1 MSRASRPAGRAAIAL
16 VAALATAADAQER
29 PVFPADV
36 ELATLD
42 VTVLDSNGQPVA
54 LAKVGGR
61 GRMRSRSLSLT
72 EALSFVEREESSLWQ
87 AAVERECPGGR
98 ELCIS
103 DLQSQ
108 AHDVVSEHRYK
119 SEGSFAMLAAIF
131 KQLEPVAARQV
142 MVLVSQGLSL
152 PDAGTIA
159 RPTPRLRELA
169 AAAARARAA
178 FYVLRVRGG
187 AGPGADLDTSRDFE
201 DDRSRNEQGL
211 EALAGMA
218 NGTVLRGA
226 ARRRLRAP
234 GAGDLGTLPGRLRA
248 HRRGPGRHRA
258 RRAPLRQPA
267 RLDGAHAR
275 AAGGEGRRRTAGRG
289 A

>member
-131 KQLEPVAARQV
+131 KQLEPVAARKV

-169 AAAARARAA
+169 TAAARARG
-178 FYVLRVRGG
+178 VLRV
-187 AGPGADLDTSRDFE
+187 
-201 DDRSRNEQGL
+201 
-211 EALAGMA
+211 
-218 NGTVLRGA
+218 
-226 ARRRLRAP
+226 ARPR
-234 GAGDLGTLPGRLRA
+234 
-248 HRRGPGRHRA
+248 RRGPGRGPRHLARLRGRPLTQRAGPRGPGRDGQRHRPA
-258 RRAPLRQPA
+258 RRGPSPPSSAWRGRSRDTTWSASSPPPRTGPAPRATCASPPTG

>member
-1 MSRASRPAGRAAIAL
+1 MSRASRPAGRAAMAL

-131 KQLEPVAARQV
+131 KQLEPVAARKV

-169 AAAARARAA
+169 TAAARARRSTCCASAAARARARTSTPRA
-178 FYVLRVRGG
+178 
-187 AGPGADLDTSRDFE
+187 TSRTTAHATSRASRPWPGWPTAPSCAARPSPPSSAWRG
-201 DDRSRNEQGL
+201 RSRDTTWS
-211 EALAGMA
+211 ASS
-218 NGTVLRGA
+218 
-226 ARRRLRAP
+226 
-234 GAGDLGTLPGRLRA
+234 LP
-248 HRRGPGRHRA
+248 
-258 RRAPLRQPA
+258 
-267 RLDGAHAR
+267 
-275 AAGGEGRRRTAGRG
+275 RRTGPAPRATCASPPTGP

>member
-131 KQLEPVAARQV
+131 KQLEPVAARKV

-169 AAAARARAA
+169 TAAARARG
-178 FYVLRVRGG
+178 VLRVARPRRR
-187 AGPGADLDTSRDFE
+187 GPGADLDTSRDFE

-226 ARRRLRAP
+226 PVAAFERLAREISDTTWSASS
-234 GAGDLGTLPGRLRA
+234 LP
-248 HRRGPGRHRA
+248 
-258 RRAPLRQPA
+258 
-267 RLDGAHAR
+267 
-275 AAGGEGRRRTAGRG
+275 RRTGPAPRATCASPPTGP